1 MRKPIW
7 KLGVPTALTVVA
19 AALVAPLLTT
29 PATAAPV
36 EVRLTSSTPTF
47 YPPDDDYR
55 DVARFSIR
63 INRSADVTLQVRRSK
78 GTPAVRLIDL
88 GDLGKG
94 KHTGTWDGKDNVGDL
109 VDTGRYVVRALARR
123 PGDPVQRSRY
133 VAVRMQWK
141 QLATQSSTSH
151 LTANSYHKVTGECGH
166 LDQLSG
172 NRVRFDMDEPAD
184 CSKGFSGGIDAHYR
198 FAQYPEGFSDRGR
211 VIHPHVTVRANGN
224 HPVGYGT
231 LGLETWLDL
240 RPEEGSGWEW
250 YYDSSSGDDGIVEM
264 NTELSHHQPTER
276 PVRFTF
282 GGSTGDDYVLDG
294 FVVDLTWK
302 TLVPAPPA

>member
-1 MRKPIW
+1 MLKPIW
-7 KLGVPTALTVVA
+7 KLGLPTALTLVA
-19 AALVAPLLTT
+19 AALVAPLLAT

-36 EVRLTSSTPTF
+36 EVRLTTSTATF

-55 DVARFSIR
+55 DVARFNLR

-78 GTPAVRLIDL
+78 GTPVVRLIDL

-94 KHTGTWDGKDNVGDL
+94 KHPGTWDGKDKVGDL
-109 VDTGRYVVRALARR
+109 VDPGRYVVRALARR

-133 VAVRMQWK
+133 VTVRMQWK

-151 LTANSYHKVTGECGH
+151 LTANSYHRVTGKCGH

-172 NRVRFDMDEPAD
+172 NRVRFDMDEPED
-184 CSKGFSGGIDAHYR
+184 CPRGQTRRLTAHYR
-198 FAQYPEGFSDRGR
+198 FAQYPVGFSDRDR
-211 VIHPHVTVRANGN
+211 VIGPHVTVRANGN

-231 LGLETWLDL
+231 LGLETWLDMT
-240 RPEEGSGWEW
+240 PEPGSGWEW
-250 YYDSSSGDDGIVEM
+250 YYDPSSGTDEIVQID
-264 NTELSHHQPTER
+264 TELWYHQPTTR
-276 PVRFTF
+276 PVSFSF
-282 GGSTGDDYVLDG
+282 HGYTGDDYVLDG
-294 FVVDLTWK
+294 FVVDLTWE